1 MSIRAH
7 LATHLGDEVE
17 APIRLVFTK
26 PQLGVRGE
34 GILGCIQDSCHVVI
48 TTTRDLQHTPV
59 EYTGYVNIAAGLGG
73 CVCVWGGCSRRRPRT
88 PRELNTN
95 KPTEEPVGLI
105 YALTF

>member
-48 TTTRDLQHTPV
+48 TTTRNLQHTPV

-73 CVCVWGGCSRRRPRT
+73 CVCVCGGGGGGGGVGQYSVHVGG
-88 PRELNTN
+88 REHREN
-95 KPTEEPVGLI
+95 
-105 YALTF
+105 